1 MSDKVTEPLAHQWD
15 IVQLVPGKVRNPMFS
30 ACCMVVSEV
39 RSWGVMGY
47 VQALG
52 KDGNAGGQAYYRAT
66 WDEVVPTGGR
76 AVIVSGAE
84 EDA

>member
-1 MSDKVTEPLAHQWD
+1 MAKRKRNLCEL
-15 IVQLVPGKVRNPMFS
+15 LVHYDCTYAWVAGDCVHRRP
-30 ACCMVVSEV
+30 
-39 RSWGVMGY
+39 Y
-47 VQALG
+47 

-76 AVIVSGAE
+76 AVIVSGVE